1 MGRRLSVVLAAFHS
15 PDVLLLDEPFDGV
28 DPLGVEATMEVIREL
43 RLTGSAVLVS
53 THLLDLAVQAC
64 DQAVVLRRGAVVA
77 AAPSAELAGVDGAAR
92 YRSLLS

>member
-1 MGRRLSVVLAAFHS
+1 
-15 PDVLLLDEPFDGV
+15 
-28 DPLGVEATMEVIREL
+28 MEVIREH

-64 DQAVVLRRGAVVA
+64 EEAVVLRQGAVVA
-77 AAPSAELAGVDGAAR
+77 AAPAAELAGVEGAAR

>member
-1 MGRRLSVVLAAFHS
+1 MSVVLAAFHS

-28 DPLGVEATMEVIREL
+28 DPLGVEATLEVIREL
-43 RLTGSAVLVS
+43 RLPGPAVLVS

-64 DQAVVLRRGAVVA
+64 DEAVVLRGGAVVA
-77 AAPSAELAGVDGAAR
+77 AAPAAELAGVEGAAR